1 MRGIYFDM
9 RIFRSYKVEMKP
21 NNRQRTVLTQYA
33 GTKRF
38 IYNWALG
45 RRIEE
50 YRSTG
55 KASTCYEQQKQLT
68 VLKQEDLRWL
78 YEVSYSVQYS
88 AIEDVDAAFRNFFR
102 RVKSGD
108 QNPGFPRFKSRKGGI
123 GSFRIRGALRVMG
136 KSIKLPNIG
145 IVKLRRSDYIPVSG
159 IKVLSATISER
170 SGRWFISVNC
180 EIDIP
185 DPSDPTGDPIGI
197 DLGIKTLAVVSD
209 GRTFD
214 NPKILR
220 KSQKKLRRVQRS
232 LSRKQKGSNNRE
244 ETRRKLNK
252 VHYRIANIRRDYLHK
267 ITSSIVKAK
276 TKPSMIVLEDLNVAG
291 MVKNHCLARAISDIG
306 MSEFRRQI
314 EYKAAWNG
322 VKVVITDRFFPSS
335 KTCHKCGLI
344 NDTLT
349 LSDRSWICEC
359 GTTLD
364 RDLNAAINLREYGI
378 RTVGSTGINAYGQDT
393 DPGGNRKFAQA

>member
-1 MRGIYFDM
+1 MK
-9 RIFRSYKVEMKP
+9 IFRSYKVEMKP
-21 NNRQRTVLTQYA
+21 NNRQCTTLIRYA

-50 YRSTG
+50 YKTTG
-55 KASTCYEQQKQLT
+55 KSSSSNEQQKQLT
-68 VLKQEDLRWL
+68 ILKRRELEWL
-78 YEVSYSVQYS
+78 YNIPSTVQYA
-88 AIEDVDAAFRNFFR
+88 AIVDVDAAYKHFFR
-102 RVKSGD
+102 RVRSGG
-108 QNPGFPRFKSRKGGI
+108 NPGFPKFKSRKDGI
-123 GSFRIRGALRVMG
+123 GTFTVKGCIVLESGN
-136 KSIKLPNIG
+136 IKLPTIG
-145 IVKLRRSDYIPVSG
+145 KIRLKRSDYIPTYG
-159 IKVLSATISER
+159 IKVLSATVSEK
-170 SGRWFISVNC
+170 SGRWFVSVNC
-180 EIDIP
+180 DINIP
-185 DPSDPTGDPIGI
+185 DPPVPTGDPIGI

-244 ETRRKLNK
+244 KTRRKLNK

-276 TKPSMIVLEDLNVAG
+276 TKPSIIVLEDLNVAG

-306 MSEFRRQI
+306 MSEFKRQI

-322 VKVVITDRFFPSS
+322 VKVVIADRFFPSS

-349 LSDRSWICEC
+349 LSDRSWTCEC
-359 GTTLD
+359 GASLD

-393 DPGGNRKFAQA
+393 SPGGNRNSVLHSVI